1 MGVYM
6 KRKNVITLVAIIS
19 GVLILILGV
28 LVIKGRN
35 NKVYDEHHVVERLNE
50 IKAYTSEVTIKVIN
64 DKESNVYEGTQRY
77 LKGVGYRLDLN
88 DDRSFIFKGEDISVK
103 DNESTRQYTLDKNF
117 DEVFKYGFI
126 GEYIRLIYTNEELE
140 FKKETINDKE
150 YFVITTLIPGSNNNL
165 YEGSMYYD
173 IAEYK
178 PYKIIIYDN
187 KHNERI
193 IYNYKDFSWTD
204 KESDMIIDF

>member
-6 KRKNVITLVAIIS
+6 KRKNVITLVAIIG

-35 NKVYDEHHVVERLNE
+35 NKVYDEHRVIEILNE

-64 DKESNVYEGTQRY
+64 DKESNVYEGTQKY
-77 LKGVGYRLDLN
+77 LKDVGYRLDLN
-88 DDRSFIFKGEDISVK
+88 DNRSFIFKGEDISVK

-126 GEYIRLIYTNEELE
+126 NEYIRLIYTNEELE
-140 FKKETINDKE
+140 FKKEAINDKE

-178 PYKIIIYDN
+178 PYKTIIYDN

-193 IYNYKDFSWTD
+193 IYNYKNFSWTD
-204 KESDMIIDF
+204 KDSDMNIDF